1 MFDLTTQSL
10 NYKKNNM
17 MIKVSYP
24 GVEIDPQIPSLKLQ
38 NKKSSEKKIMST
50 SWD

>member
-1 MFDLTTQSL
+1 
-10 NYKKNNM
+10 

-24 GVEIDPQIPSLKLQ
+24 EVGIDPQIPSLELQ

-50 SWD
+50 SCD